1 MAKLKA
7 ILRLI
12 DATSEW
18 SGRVVCFFIVIAML
32 ILLYEIISRYVFH
45 APTLWAHEVSRHF
58 YGAQFMLGAAYTFYH
73 RMHVR
78 TDVVVRYLS
87 PRGQA
92 VVEVIVG
99 LVFLYYCGLLLWKGG
114 EVAWTSVLN
123 QETSLTVF
131 RSPLWPV
138 KLTIPIGAFLI
149 LMQGIA
155 KFTRDSYHAVTGER
169 LV

>member
-1 MAKLKA
+1 MARLKA
-7 ILRLI
+7 VLRLI

-18 SGRVVCFFIVIAML
+18 SGRIVCFLGVFAML
-32 ILLYEIISRYVFH
+32 VLLYEIVSRYVFNS
-45 APTLWAHEVSRHF
+45 PTLWAHEVSRHF
-58 YGAQFMLGAAYTFYH
+58 YGAHFMLGAAYTFYH

-78 TDVVVRYLS
+78 TDVLVRYLS

-92 VVEVIVG
+92 VVEVIVS
-99 LVFLYYCGLLLWKGG
+99 LVFFYYCGLLLWKGG
-114 EVAWTSVLN
+114 EMAWSSVLR

-149 LMQGIA
+149 LMQAIA

>member
-1 MAKLKA
+1 MARLKA
-7 ILRLI
+7 VLRLI

-18 SGRVVCFFIVIAML
+18 SGRIVCFLVVFAML
-32 ILLYEIISRYVFH
+32 VLLYEIVSRYVFNS
-45 APTLWAHEVSRHF
+45 PTLWAHEVSRHF
-58 YGAQFMLGAAYTFYH
+58 YGAHFMLGAAYAFYH

-78 TDVVVRYLS
+78 TDVLVRYLS

-92 VVEVIVG
+92 VVEVIVS
-99 LVFLYYCGLLLWKGG
+99 LVFFYYCGLLLWKGG
-114 EVAWTSVLN
+114 EMAWSSVLR

-149 LMQGIA
+149 LMQAIA